1 LTSRAAPPRSAP
13 LPGEILASDVA
24 ERLGLTAQ
32 AIGQWTI
39 KPGAP
44 VRRDGTR
51 VYVRY
56 PEFARWREQELAR
69 QAAEDATRGLRQQL
83 ERIQEGDPA
92 FRKLQGEARKIEIE
106 VELLERSVV
115 RTEDAL
121 GQVEKLLTDLR
132 AALVPFPRTA
142 ASKLIGAKSVL
153 DMEQRLHAE
162 VVRLMDTLAAPVFG
176 RQQPE
181 SPGAA

>member
-1 LTSRAAPPRSAP
+1 MTTRPLPLKSAP
-13 LPGEILASDVA
+13 RPGEVLASEVA

-69 QAAEDATRGLRQQL
+69 QAADEATRGLRQQL

-121 GQVEKLLTDLR
+121 AQVDKLLTDLR

-142 ASKLIGAKSVL
+142 ASKLVGAKSVIE
-153 DMEQRLHAE
+153 MEQRLHGE
-162 VVRLMDTLAAPVFG
+162 VVRLMDTLAAPAFG
-176 RQQPE
+176 A
-181 SPGAA
+181 SA